1 MCCVKAISMYKG
13 RRLREKLG
21 RPALPACETE
31 TDCGARWGILGVL
44 SVFLPCLVCYAII
57 KLCCDSSFNYLI
69 KLMAIIWVWQIDCEQ
84 SLFANKR
91 SKTKNTLTKSTRLQL
106 NLKLCYNKIL
116 NKIKHRG
123 NRSLEAR
130 ANAYYNNYLEN
141 RGAKCKTSERA
152 SATVSLTRE
161 WWVAMPRATISA
173 GVGLYYI

>member
-31 TDCGARWGILGVL
+31 TDCGTRWGILWVL

-152 SATVSLTRE
+152 SATVSVTCER
-161 WWVAMPRATISA
+161 WVAMPRATISA